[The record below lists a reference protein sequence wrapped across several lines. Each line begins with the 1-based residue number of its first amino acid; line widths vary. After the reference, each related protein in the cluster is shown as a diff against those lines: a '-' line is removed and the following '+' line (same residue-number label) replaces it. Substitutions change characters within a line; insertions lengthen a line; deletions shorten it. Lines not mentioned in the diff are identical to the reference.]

1 MKRGCEAR
9 KARSKAGSDE
19 KSGGLGNAPCV
30 NAKIRIGIAIVR
42 SKICSTK
49 NDEPTAG

>member
-9 KARSKAGSDE
+9 KARSNAGSDE
-19 KSGGLGNAPCV
+19 KSGGFGNAPCEK
-30 NAKIRIGIAIVR
+30 AKIRIGIAIDR

-49 NDEPTAG
+49 NDDPTAG